1 MAKVQHQ
8 PHTRRGQEPAH
19 NSLHSVHGF
28 GTDKGREMVK
38 VSNGKAL
45 VANVLGLPGNKL
57 HLSGTS
63 KLNLASKRGSAPSS

>member
-8 PHTRRGQEPAH
+8 PHIGRGQEPAH

-28 GTDKGREMVK
+28 GTDKGKMVK

-45 VANVLGLPGNKL
+45 ANVLGLPGNKL

-63 KLNLASKRGSAPSS
+63 KLNLSKRGSAPSS